1 MHVRSRLARPGD
13 YDRGR
18 LVDPG
23 GDHVSTAVNVDNFVR
38 AETDRMFSDL
48 QRDAGGVNVWNHNRA
63 PAAIDR
69 QTVIRLNR
77 DTLYSFAIVDISDG
91 ATFTIPEAGDRYL
104 SVMVVNQDHYINRLF
119 HEPGDHAIGVD
130 EFDTPW
136 VMLAARILVDPADA
150 DDVATV
156 NALQDRLGL
165 TAGSAQ
171 PFVIPD
177 WDDDSLAQTR
187 SAILELAKGLGAAIA
202 GSERPAFGR
211 KDEVDPIHHLIGT
224 AAGWGG
230 LPPDEAIYQGAF
242 PGLPGDGEYSVT
254 VRDVPVDGFW
264 SISVYNEAGF
274 FDPNDRDAYS
284 VNNITATPND
294 DGSITVHFGGCA
306 DDRPNCI
313 PIMDGWNYL
322 VRLYRPRPEVESG
335 AWTFPEVR

>member
-1 MHVRSRLARPGD
+1 M
-13 YDRGR
+13 
-18 LVDPG
+18 
-23 GDHVSTAVNVDNFVR
+23 
-38 AETDRMFSDL
+38 
-48 QRDAGGVNVWNHNRA
+48 
-63 PAAIDR
+63 
-69 QTVIRLNR
+69 
-77 DTLYSFAIVDISDG
+77 
-91 ATFTIPEAGDRYL
+91 
-104 SVMVVNQDHYINRLF
+104 
-119 HEPGDHAIGVD
+119 D

-171 PFVIPD
+171 PFVMPD
-177 WDDDSLAQTR
+177 WDEDSLDQTR

-274 FDPNDRDAYS
+274 FEPNDRDAYS